1 MVSERLAYNT
11 KEEEKPKLNM
21 YYIMYKQ
28 TNNTINLQAS
38 HLVIYLK
45 KNINKTKNSKIILQ
59 ETLRRPMFVFLM
71 KLEVQ
76 YGCYTTLHIPNEKYK
91 CIKFLRKPLF
101 I

>member
-45 KNINKTKNSKIILQ
+45 KI
-59 ETLRRPMFVFLM
+59 
-71 KLEVQ
+71 
-76 YGCYTTLHIPNEKYK
+76 
-91 CIKFLRKPLF
+91 
-101 I
+101 